1 LLVNNQPKNGVCIL
15 ANGNMTYTAEA
26 NSGVNKFQ
34 NIASPVE
41 IHGLLGVTNF
51 VLTVSSAPVWVGPG
65 PVFTFLSLDGTATL
79 QPGATVKIT
88 LTGTL
93 GGPPLQ
99 IVEQFANIGNAQQ
112 VFPFSDAIFNLQAIA
127 PAAIMRLEVTI
138 TGNATVVLPNSAEFQ
153 GEIPEPATLFLLGTG
168 LAGVA
173 MKMRRRRFRKR

>member
-1 LLVNNQPKNGVCIL
+1 
-15 ANGNMTYTAEA
+15 
-26 NSGVNKFQ
+26 
-34 NIASPVE
+34 
-41 IHGLLGVTNF
+41 
-51 VLTVSSAPVWVGPG
+51 
-65 PVFTFLSLDGTATL
+65 
-79 QPGATVKIT
+79 
-88 LTGTL
+88 
-93 GGPPLQ
+93 
-99 IVEQFANIGNAQQ
+99 VEQFANIGNAQQ